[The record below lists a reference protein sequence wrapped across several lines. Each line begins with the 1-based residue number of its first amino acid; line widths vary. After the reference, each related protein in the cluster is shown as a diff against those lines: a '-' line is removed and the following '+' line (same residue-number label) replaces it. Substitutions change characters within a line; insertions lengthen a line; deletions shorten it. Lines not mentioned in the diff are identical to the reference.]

1 MAGRHLR
8 LRRIRHGW
16 IRGCAQAVLRRGQ
29 VRRAE
34 GLGHPWT
41 GTPCGSR
48 LLGRWLWDRILR
60 EISVGIRDSV
70 ATVLDDLC
78 GSLPDHTDAGSPR
91 LANLCD
97 GRPDARDD
105 VIDHLTGADLDHRLA
120 ERLGQLPYDLGV
132 VIDRIENAIN
142 GPGDVV

>member
-1 MAGRHLR
+1 LAG
-8 LRRIRHGW
+8 
-16 IRGCAQAVLRRGQ
+16 GC
-29 VRRAE
+29 
-34 GLGHPWT
+34 
-41 GTPCGSR
+41 GTASSARSASAFAIPSPPSSTICAG
-48 LLGRWLWDRILR
+48 
-60 EISVGIRDSV
+60 
-70 ATVLDDLC
+70 A
-78 GSLPDHTDAGSPR
+78 LPDHTDAGSPR